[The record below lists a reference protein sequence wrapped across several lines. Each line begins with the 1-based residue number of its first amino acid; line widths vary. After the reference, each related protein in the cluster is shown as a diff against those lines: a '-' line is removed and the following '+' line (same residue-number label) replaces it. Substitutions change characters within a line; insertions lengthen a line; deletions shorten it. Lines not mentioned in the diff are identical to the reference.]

1 MDLQVLVI
9 QVVQVEEQTKQHQYL
24 TQLDQ
29 HKEEQVIHLLY
40 HHLKVFLEETQRLS
54 IKQEELVAE
63 GPQQQEHLQL
73 HRLHLTQQD

>member
-1 MDLQVLVI
+1 VAVHLVDLQVLVI

-29 HKEEQVIHLLY
+29 HQEDQAIRLLY
-40 HHLKVFLEETQRLS
+40 HHLKVFLEEAQRLS

-63 GPQQQEHLQL
+63 GPQQ
-73 HRLHLTQQD
+73 